1 MDTVQ
6 SRKDGQCT
14 KIATVVPGNKDK
26 RREDTK
32 IEGPG
37 SRRPRRPS
45 CKDGT
50 RTLDRSMSFKTGVR
64 TGREGAAIL
73 IAGQGPQG
81 MKAKPAEQGGERW

>member
-1 MDTVQ
+1 MGTVQ

-14 KIATVVPGNKDK
+14 KMATVVPRNKDK

-37 SRRPRRPS
+37 SRRPRRPP

-50 RTLDRSMSFKTGVR
+50 RTLDRSMSFKTGEN
-64 TGREGAAIL
+64 REGRSSHSDTRTRSSHTAR
-73 IAGQGPQG
+73 QGEPHG
-81 MKAKPAEQGGERW
+81 